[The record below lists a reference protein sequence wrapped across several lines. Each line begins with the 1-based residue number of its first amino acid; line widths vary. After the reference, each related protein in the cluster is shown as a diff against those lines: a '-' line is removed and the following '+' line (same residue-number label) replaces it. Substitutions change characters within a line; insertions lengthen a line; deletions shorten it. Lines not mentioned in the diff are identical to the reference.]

1 MPPCPTTPRP
11 RRSPGSLPEPAAY
24 ARSFPSCGPSSAW
37 TAGNALTAS
46 GVSGLTGVAF
56 PYAEFAE
63 QAESQAKELG
73 MSAEIVQFVGQAG
86 PYLTAA
92 LGAYG
97 AGVLTRA
104 ENAAVEATA
113 NVGRRMLQSVW
124 RRRDEQG
131 RAELEAAVQDAAEA
145 TDDEDAAAAM
155 RQQLKRAVRED
166 AELLRELTA
175 LLPSAGGPVT
185 VTASGE
191 RSIAAQTIGIAV
203 TGDNATLRP

>member
-1 MPPCPTTPRP
+1 
-11 RRSPGSLPEPAAY
+11 
-24 ARSFPSCGPSSAW
+24 
-37 TAGNALTAS
+37 
-46 GVSGLTGVAF
+46 
-56 PYAEFAE
+56 
-63 QAESQAKELG
+63 

-166 AELLRELTA
+166 AELLRELAA